1 MKTNGEGMSRTYLYA
16 HSVKNCLMLYI
27 YIYMLYI
34 CYIYIY
40 MLYNIYIYIL
50 YNICLCKRHC
60 HLLCR
65 VYKKCFSLPFHSS
78 VFHSKIHRHPAWKA
92 FEKPRLHF
100 QIFPNSLK
108 SVKIEIFARCL
119 HIWSNE
125 EGGLSVRWHVASEE
139 SSNLWLN

>member
-1 MKTNGEGMSRTYLYA
+1 MSRTYLYA
-16 HSVKNCLMLYI
+16 HSVKNYLMLYI
-27 YIYMLYI
+27 YIYIYVIYML
-34 CYIYIY
+34 YIY

-50 YNICLCKRHC
+50 YNICLCKKHC

-92 FEKPRLHF
+92 FEKLRLHF

-108 SVKIEIFARCL
+108 SLKIGIFVRCL
-119 HIWSNE
+119 HIWSND